1 MSRGTVLALR
11 VPDAKAAQLRVD
23 AARWGLKTS
32 TLLRRYLALGER
44 AHREAQARAAAAGR
58 TPPGRTA

>member
-11 VPDAKAAQLRVD
+11 VPDAKATELRAD
-23 AARWGLKTS
+23 AARWGLKPS

-44 AHREAQARAAAAGR
+44 AHREAQAQASAEGR
-58 TPPGRTA
+58 TPLR

>member
-1 MSRGTVLALR
+1 M
-11 VPDAKAAQLRVD
+11 PDAKAAQLRVD